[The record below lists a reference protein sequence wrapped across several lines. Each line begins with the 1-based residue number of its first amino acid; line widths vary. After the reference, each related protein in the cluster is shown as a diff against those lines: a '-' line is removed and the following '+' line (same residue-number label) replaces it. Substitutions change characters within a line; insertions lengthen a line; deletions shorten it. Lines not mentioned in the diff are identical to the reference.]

1 MANRANNVI
10 RIPTSLN
17 TDFFKYWLLFLAPFH
32 NLAKREIDVAAEF
45 LKQRHILSLAIT
57 DNTLLDKI
65 SMSEEIK
72 RTVRENCGI
81 SLAHFQGI
89 ISKLKERQIIVNN
102 KLNPKFIPNIVHE
115 NNNFQLLLLFDFTN
129 DESRESS

>member
-32 NLAKREIDVAAEF
+32 GLAKREIDVAAEF
-45 LKQRHILSLAIT
+45 IRQRYNLSLAIT
-57 DNTLLDKI
+57 DPALLDKI
-65 SMSEEIK
+65 TMSEEIK
-72 RTVRENCGI
+72 RTVRENCNV

-89 ISKLKERQIIVNN
+89 ISKLKKRQIIVNN
-102 KLNPKFIPNIVHE
+102 KLNPKFIPNIVQE
-115 NNNFQLLLLFDFTN
+115 NNNFQLLLLFDFAN
-129 DESRESS
+129 ENSRSSN